1 VFVASNKLANCDK
14 KEPNSITSLKPD
26 VAASN
31 STGRETLERP
41 TRLVQV
47 VIVCDIQ
54 PVLHPTTKSFEPSLE
69 GLRCF
74 MYPHVGFERL
84 SLNSDSRQRSP
95 RQMTLRFPLKG
106 ANVYGALCRMD

>member
-14 KEPNSITSLKPD
+14 RTNSITSLKPD

-47 VIVCDIQ
+47 VVCDIQ

-69 GLRCF
+69 GLL
-74 MYPHVGFERL
+74 HV
-84 SLNSDSRQRSP
+84 P
-95 RQMTLRFPLKG
+95 T
-106 ANVYGALCRMD
+106 CRV

>member
-14 KEPNSITSLKPD
+14 KNQTRSLKPD

-54 PVLHPTTKSFEPSLE
+54 PVLHPTTKSF
-69 GLRCF
+69 
-74 MYPHVGFERL
+74 
-84 SLNSDSRQRSP
+84 
-95 RQMTLRFPLKG
+95 
-106 ANVYGALCRMD
+106 